1 MNLEQTKKYL
11 ESAEFTAHLDRLYGH
26 AEQAAQLKRW
36 QGLLAEAAG
45 HLPAG
50 EVGLFSAPGRT
61 ELGGNHTDH
70 QRGCVLAAAVQLD
83 TIAVA
88 VPRADNLV
96 QIWAD
101 GYPAFVLDVSSVSPM
116 PEEKSTS
123 MGLVRGVADFF
134 VQHGKRIGGFSAVVS
149 STVLRGSGLSSSA
162 AFEVLMGGILSGFY
176 HGGSIDPVFLA
187 RAGQFA
193 ENVHFGKP
201 CGLMDQAASAVGGI
215 IGIDF
220 RDPAN
225 PVIKKVELDPE
236 KTGHIL
242 AVVDTGG
249 NHADLTDD
257 YAGIPAEMRAVA
269 KTLGGNELRD
279 ITPESLRAGLAG
291 LRASVGDR
299 AIQRALHFMAENQRA
314 QDQLAAVA
322 SGDFPAFLKL
332 VQESGLSSIM
342 RLQNINPTH
351 GDGSEQGIGL
361 GLALAQDCLA
371 GEGAFRVHGG
381 GFAGT
386 IQAWVPLKRRESFVK
401 LMETVFGQGRVCA
414 LRLRPDGVVRL

>member
-1 MNLEQTKKYL
+1 MTLEAIRTHID
-11 ESAEFTAHLDRLYGH
+11 SADFAARLDRLYG
-26 AEQAAQLKRW
+26 AQERETQRVRW
-36 QGLLAEAAG
+36 QALLAESAK

-50 EVGLFSAPGRT
+50 DIGLFSAPGRT

-88 VPRADNLV
+88 VPRSDSLV

-101 GYPAFVLDVSSVSPM
+101 GYPAFVLDISSTSPM

-134 VQHGKRIGGFSAVVS
+134 VQHGKKVGGFAAVVS

-176 HGGSIDPVFLA
+176 HDGKVDPVFLA

-225 PVIKKVELDPE
+225 PVIDKVALDPE
-236 KTGHIL
+236 KTGHRL

-257 YAGIPAEMRAVA
+257 YSGIPAEMRAVA
-269 KTLGGNELRD
+269 RALGGVELRD
-279 ITPESLRAGLAG
+279 IEPAALTAALGSLRAT
-291 LRASVGDR
+291 VGDR
-299 AIQRALHFMAENQRA
+299 ALLRALHFQAENKRA
-314 QDQLAAVA
+314 RDQLAAVSA
-322 SGDFPAFLKL
+322 GDFKGFLRL
-332 VQESGLSSIM
+332 VQDSGHSSLL

-361 GLALAQDCLA
+361 ALALAQDILA
-371 GEGAFRVHGG
+371 GEGAYRVHGG

-386 IQAWVPLKRRESFVK
+386 IQAWVPAARWDAFVSA
-401 LMETVFGQGRVCA
+401 MEGVFGKGKVCG